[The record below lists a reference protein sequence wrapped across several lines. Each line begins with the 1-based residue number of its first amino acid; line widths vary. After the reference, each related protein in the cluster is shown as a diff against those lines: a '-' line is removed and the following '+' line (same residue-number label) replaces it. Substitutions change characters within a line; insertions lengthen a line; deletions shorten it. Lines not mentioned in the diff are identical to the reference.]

1 LSAVTVANRA
11 LLVNFKIS
19 DCGSQS
25 EFASIYNLAWVAS
38 LNGVGSQ
45 SIIDKSAAMY
55 AVAMR
60 NGDVG
65 AVVGEPGS
73 MALVV
78 LALTAGPVA
87 RRKPL
92 DKGR

>member
-1 LSAVTVANRA
+1 MTVANRA

-25 EFASIYNLAWVAS
+25 EFAPMYNLAWVAS
-38 LNGVGSQ
+38 LNGVSSQ

-65 AVVGEPGS
+65 AVVSEPGS

-78 LALTAGPVA
+78 LALAAGPVA

>member
-1 LSAVTVANRA
+1 
-11 LLVNFKIS
+11 
-19 DCGSQS
+19 
-25 EFASIYNLAWVAS
+25 
-38 LNGVGSQ
+38 
-45 SIIDKSAAMY
+45 
-55 AVAMR
+55 
-60 NGDVG
+60 
-65 AVVGEPGS
+65 VVGEPGS